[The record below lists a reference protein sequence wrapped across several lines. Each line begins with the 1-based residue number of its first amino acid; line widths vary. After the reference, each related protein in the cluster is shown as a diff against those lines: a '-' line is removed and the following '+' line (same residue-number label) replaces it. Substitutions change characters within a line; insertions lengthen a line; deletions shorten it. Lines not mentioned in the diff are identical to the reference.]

1 MFASDSESFNDFYQV
16 GGGLCFN
23 HPTYIKRAGDTE
35 LYQRLRQ
42 GEFCY
47 VFNSRQVGKSS
58 LRLQTMYHLRQ
69 EGITCVSIDLTNIGT
84 LEVTPEQWYCGLCFE
99 LARKLQLR
107 KTLNLKQ
114 WWQDLAMLSPVLRF
128 SRFIEEIV
136 LTYIE
141 AELIIICF
149 DEVDSV
155 LSLDFSTDDFFALI
169 RFFYHQRA
177 ESPIY
182 NRLGFALFGVTTPP
196 RLMQDKSRT
205 PFNFGKAIP
214 LSEFTWE
221 ESYPLKIGL
230 RDKADDVD
238 LVLQLIL
245 MWTGGQPFLT
255 QKLCQLV
262 ALYSDYIQGGE
273 EAEKV
278 EKIARSRIIKN
289 WETNDEP
296 QHLRAIRD
304 RILYYE
310 KQKLPLLKT
319 YQKIIASSQ
328 PSTSSPHL
336 PPPLPQGI
344 RIDHSPEQA
353 ELLLSGLTLK
363 NEQGWITV
371 RNPIYAEVFNL
382 NWLKQQ
388 LLVIDFNK

>member
-1 MFASDSESFNDFYQV
+1 MLASGFENFNDPYQV
-16 GGGLCFN
+16 GGGLSFN

-35 LYQRLRQ
+35 LYQRLKQ

-58 LRLQTMYHLRQ
+58 LRLQTMYQLRQ
-69 EGITCVSIDLTNIGT
+69 AGITCVSIDLTSIGT
-84 LEVTPEQWYCGLCFE
+84 VEVTPEQWYCGLCFE

-136 LTYIE
+136 LYYIE
-141 AELIIICF
+141 TELIIICF

-155 LSLDFSTDDFFALI
+155 LSLDFAMDDFFALI

-177 ESPIY
+177 ENPIY

-196 RLMQDKSRT
+196 KLMQDKSRT
-205 PFNFGKAIP
+205 PFNLGKAIP
-214 LSEFTWE
+214 LSEFTLE
-221 ESYPLKIGL
+221 EAFPLKIGL
-230 RDKADDVD
+230 RDKAEDVD
-238 LVLQLIL
+238 LVLKFIL

-262 ALYSDYIQGGE
+262 ALYSDYIQTGE

-278 EKIARSRIIKN
+278 EKIARSRIIEN

-296 QHLRAIRD
+296 QHLQGIRD
-304 RILYYE
+304 RVLYYE
-310 KQKLPLLKT
+310 KRQLSLLKT
-319 YQKIIASSQ
+319 YKQILTSSP
-328 PSTSSPHL
+328 PSTSYPHF

-344 RIDHSPEQA
+344 IPDNSPEQA
-353 ELLLSGLTLK
+353 ELLLSGLIVK
-363 NEQGWITV
+363 NEQGLLTV
-371 RNPIYAEVFNL
+371 GNPIYAEVFNL
-382 NWLKQQ
+382 NWLERQ
-388 LLVIDFNK
+388 LVISHW